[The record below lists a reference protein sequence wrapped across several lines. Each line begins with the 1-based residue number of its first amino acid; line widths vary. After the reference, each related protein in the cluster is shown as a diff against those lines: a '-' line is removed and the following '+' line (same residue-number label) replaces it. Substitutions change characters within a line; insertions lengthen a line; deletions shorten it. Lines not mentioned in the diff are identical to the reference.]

1 MPYTNLSARV
11 DEKDKRKFEEFCQK
25 TGMNVSVAVNLF
37 IKTVLRENRI
47 PFNIEIDPF
56 YSESNIQAI
65 NNSIVQL
72 AQGQVVN
79 KTMTELLGY
88 EDEQN

>member
-1 MPYTNLSARV
+1 MSYTNLSARV
-11 DEKDKRKFEEFCQK
+11 DEKDKREFEKFCQK

-47 PFNIEIDPF
+47 PFSIELDPF
-56 YSESNIQAI
+56 YSDSNMQAI
-65 NNSIVQL
+65 DKSIVQL
-72 AQGQVVN
+72 AQGKVVN